1 MEATNQKSSWAQ
13 PYLLVAA
20 VLFALIGFAMY
31 IRSGPRWELSTTN
44 TPAGIEVEVYKE
56 GETDPTFKTVLPNQ
70 QTNQDLRRVNIDPFP
85 PSSGKTTHWDETT
98 KPGRWTVIID
108 GVEID
113 MMERALI
120 IDKTTELAP
129 LK

>member
-44 TPAGIEVEVYKE
+44 TPAGIDVEVYKE
-56 GETDPTFKTVLPNQ
+56 GEVEPTFKTLLSNHQSPQ
-70 QTNQDLRRVNIDPFP
+70 GLHRVNIDTF
-85 PSSGKTTHWDETT
+85 PSSAGNSTHWDETV
-98 KPGRWTVIID
+98 KPGRWTVVID

-120 IDKTTELAP
+120 IDKTTEIDP